1 MDKKTCLETA
11 IGCVTQDR
19 QNDYGA
25 PENNFATI
33 AAYWN
38 TFLCSK
44 KGVGFAPMINPE
56 DVAVMMGLLKVARMA
71 SSPQKADNYVDGAG
85 YFAIAA
91 ELTDSK

>member
-11 IGCVTQDR
+11 IGCVTTDR

-38 TFLCSK
+38 VYMSSK
-44 KGVGFAPMINPE
+44 GYAPVFNPH
-56 DVAVMMGLLKVARMA
+56 DVAIMMGLLKVARMA
-71 SSPQKADNYVDGAG
+71 SSPKKADNYVDGAG

-91 ELTDSK
+91 ELTESN

>member
-25 PENNFATI
+25 PENNFAAIT
-33 AAYWN
+33 AYWN
-38 TFLCSK
+38 VYMVSRGHTALFS
-44 KGVGFAPMINPE
+44 PS

-71 SSPQKADNYVDGAG
+71 SSPQKADNYVDAAG

-91 ELTDSK
+91 ELTEAK

>member
-11 IGCVTQDR
+11 ISCVTNDR

-38 TFLCSK
+38 NY
-44 KGVGFAPMINPE
+44 MISRGCGAIFNPS
-56 DVAVMMGLLKVARMA
+56 DVAIMMGLLKVARMA
-71 SSPQKADNYVDGAG
+71 SSPKKADNYVDAAG

-91 ELTDSK
+91 ELTESK

>member
-38 TFLCSK
+38 VYMSSKGHRPVFL
-44 KGVGFAPMINPE
+44 PE
-56 DVAVMMGLLKVARMA
+56 DVAIMMGLLKVARMA
-71 SSPQKADNYVDGAG
+71 SSPKKADNYVDGAG

-91 ELTDSK
+91 ELTESN

>member
-11 IGCVTQDR
+11 IGCVTNDR

-33 AAYWN
+33 AMYWN
-38 TFLCSK
+38 NYMASEGKPVQFLSH
-44 KGVGFAPMINPE
+44 

-71 SSPQKADNYVDGAG
+71 SSPQKADNYVDAAG

-91 ELTDSK
+91 ELTESK

>member
-11 IGCVTQDR
+11 INCVTQDR
-19 QNDYGA
+19 QNDYGT

-33 AAYWN
+33 ANYWN
-38 TFLCSK
+38 NYMSSTGNEVVFSP
-44 KGVGFAPMINPE
+44 A

-71 SSPQKADNYVDGAG
+71 SSPRKADNYIDAAG

>member
-11 IGCVTQDR
+11 IGCVTNDR

-33 AAYWN
+33 ARYWN
-38 TFLCSK
+38 AYVASIGTPVQFLSH
-44 KGVGFAPMINPE
+44 
-56 DVAVMMGLLKVARMA
+56 DVAIMMGLLKAARMA
-71 SSPQKADNYVDGAG
+71 SSPQKADNYVDAAG

-91 ELTDSK
+91 ELTESR